1 MTAPKPKQVYDNPDA
16 YWGFVTVTTDS
27 SFEGQHF
34 DRKEAGRPQADGT
47 AHNAK
52 LSGVRNQIEECVSAF
67 ANATGGLLVLGVSST
82 GVVAGLQH
90 LNESQLNSMLKFERL
105 VHHGCQV
112 RLHDIVNAQ
121 GAPDRVALFLVPA
134 GDGPICETVQTPAK
148 AWIRQGPQNVPLSDA
163 TRDRLKRD
171 RRVVDFERAA
181 CTRFDAREI
190 DAGVLKEFKDSYLS
204 AASYE
209 WTDEELLYQV
219 GAISREGE
227 PEAWTNAGTLFFSAN
242 PQRVLP
248 QARIRVL
255 RFEAPITDRDER
267 PPPTYDKSFD
277 GSITKQIRDFRTF
290 VADSAFFKT
299 FQRRNPDG
307 GFTDEPEYPVIAIDE
322 AVVNAV
328 AHRDYAIQVPILC
341 EKYTDAFVVRSPGV
355 LRQDHPIPQH
365 FTLNEL
371 RLEHLPRNAKLIEWL
386 KEIRD
391 PRGAV
396 YVRALRE
403 GTRQMRD
410 QMSRLG
416 LPSPEYLLGEAH
428 TEVILH
434 NDVARREAP
443 TTGAVT
449 PLATTEFSNLY
460 PLQGPLGDMTR
471 AEFDQKRRALV
482 DALATKLRAAG
493 WFIDRLQFGGL
504 TAHRQG
510 MPIHGPEAVARIVRI
525 YPAFTFQVRQYFDRA
540 YLVVDYTAQT
550 QTVLTAAKAVARF
563 GPERLIGLWG
573 YARWRGGWERVQ
585 ILSLDN
591 AFCRVSLPD
600 YDQEDMVPVDTVLP
614 RLRRDMINE
623 AVREVAPDYDLARE
637 IKSASL
643 ALQPGAAR
651 TRAERTQAVVDD
663 LAETVFPIMTGTD
676 EIQIATVP
684 MPLAQNGDGRRS
696 LRVEALKEPEVEF
709 HNHRSGPNIR
719 DGITQFGSYDHQP
732 RDVELVPVCAPEH
745 REAMQ
750 ALIERLRSGK
760 FKYRGS
766 ERTFSIRLNYHSIVN
781 AAQDQAEAEC
791 RRLLDQFRDWRGATG
806 LPRLFLAHCPE
817 EGYASDDETAP
828 YYRIKRLLLEAG
840 IPNQMVDTPTL
851 RNPDYKDLNL
861 ALNIVAKTGTAPW
874 VLPESIPDADFFV
887 GLSYTDSQRGDPSR
901 LMGFANVFN
910 QYGRWEFFSGGTEV
924 VAYADRTRY
933 YETLVADTL
942 KKLTLSEEPTVC
954 FHYSARFSR
963 EDREAVLRGARRI
976 RPKGKYVFVWI
987 NTHHQVR
994 LYDTRAET
1002 DGSIARG
1009 RYMIGG
1015 RNQIY
1020 LSTTGFNPYRKTLG
1034 TPHVLEVNV
1043 HVEPAPGAPMTR
1055 PDLRAL
1061 ANQVLSLTK
1070 LNWASTDSL
1079 CAEPITTKYAGDI
1092 AYLTAA
1098 FLRQNAGV
1106 FSLHPVLERTPW
1118 FI

>member
-1 MTAPKPKQVYDNPDA
+1 MTAPKPKKVYDDPDA
-16 YWGFVTVTTDS
+16 YWDFVTVATDTT
-27 SFEGQHF
+27 FEGQHF
-34 DRKEAGRPQADGT
+34 DRKEAGRMEADGT
-47 AHNAK
+47 VHKAK
-52 LSGVRNQIEECVSAF
+52 LKNIRDQIEECVSAF
-67 ANATGGLLVLGVSST
+67 ANASGGLLVLGVSST
-82 GVVAGLQH
+82 GAVMGLKH
-90 LNESQLNSMLKFERL
+90 LNEEQLNSLLRFERL

-112 RLHDIVNAQ
+112 RLHDVVDAE
-121 GAPDRVALFLVPA
+121 GAPDRVALFLVPPA
-134 GDGPICETVQTPAK
+134 DGAICETVQTPAK
-148 AWIRQGPQNVPLSDA
+148 AWIRQGLQNVPLSDTA
-163 TRDRLKRD
+163 RDRLKRD

-190 DAGVLKEFKDSYLS
+190 DAGVLQEFKDSYLT
-204 AASYE
+204 ASSYD

-219 GAISREGE
+219 GAISRERE
-227 PEAWTNAGTLFFSAN
+227 PDAWTNAGALFFSAN

-248 QARIRVL
+248 QAHIRLL
-255 RFEAPITDRDER
+255 RFEAPIAVRDER
-267 PPPTYDKSFD
+267 PPPTYDKTFG
-277 GSITKQIRDFRTF
+277 GSVTKQIRDFRTF
-290 VADSAFFKT
+290 ITDSAFFKA
-299 FQRRNPDG
+299 FQRRNPNG
-307 GFTDEPEYPVIAIDE
+307 GFTDEPEYPPIAIDE

-341 EKYTDAFVVRSPGV
+341 EKYADAFVVRSPGV

-365 FTLNEL
+365 FTLDQL
-371 RLEHLPRNAKLIEWL
+371 KLDHLPRNAKLIDWL
-386 KEIRD
+386 KQIVD
-391 PRGAV
+391 ARGAA

-410 QMSRLG
+410 QMTNLG
-416 LPSPEYLLGEAH
+416 LPSPEYLIGDAH
-428 TEVILH
+428 TEVILR
-434 NDVARREAP
+434 NDAARREAP
-443 TTGAVT
+443 ATGTAAR
-449 PLATTEFSNLY
+449 LATTEFSNLY
-460 PLQGPLGDMTR
+460 PLQGPLDGLTR

-482 DALATKLRAAG
+482 DAFATKLRAAG
-493 WFIDRLQFGGL
+493 WFIDRMRFGGL

-510 MPIHGPEAVARIVRI
+510 MPIRGPEAVGRIVRI

-540 YLVVDYTAQT
+540 YLVADYTAQL
-550 QTVLTAAKAVARF
+550 QAVLTAAKAAARF
-563 GPERLIGLWG
+563 GPDKLIGLWG

-585 ILSLDN
+585 ILSVDD
-591 AFCRVSLPD
+591 AYCRVNLPD
-600 YDQEDMVPVDTVLP
+600 YDQEDMVPTDEVLP
-614 RLRRDMINE
+614 RLRRVMIDE
-623 AVREVAPDYDLARE
+623 AVRQVAPEYDLARE
-637 IKSASL
+637 VKSASL

-651 TRAERTQAVVDD
+651 TRAERTQAVLDD
-663 LAETVFPIMTGTD
+663 LAQTVFPVMVGAD
-676 EIQIATVP
+676 EFHVATTP
-684 MPLAQNGDGRRS
+684 MHLARDGDGRRA

-709 HNHRSGPNIR
+709 HNHRSGPDIR
-719 DGITQFGSYDHQP
+719 DGITRFGSYDHQA
-732 RDVELVPVCAPEH
+732 RDVELVPICAPEH

-750 ALIERLRSGK
+750 ALIERLRTGK

-766 ERTFSIRLNYHSIVN
+766 ERTFSIRLIYRSIVTPT
-781 AAQDQAEAEC
+781 QSDTEPEC
-791 RRLLDQFRDWRGATG
+791 RRLLEQFPDWRGATG
-806 LPRLFLAHCPE
+806 LPRLLLVHCPE

-861 ALNIVAKTGTAPW
+861 ALNVVAKTGTAPW

-910 QYGRWEFFSGGTEV
+910 QYGRWEFYSGGTEA
-924 VAYADRTRY
+924 VAYADRTRH

-942 KKLTLSEEPTVC
+942 QKLTLSEEPTVC
-954 FHYSARFSR
+954 FHYSAKFSR
-963 EDREAVLRGARRI
+963 EDRDAVLRGARRV

-994 LYDTRAET
+994 LYDARAET
-1002 DGSIARG
+1002 DGSVSRG
-1009 RYMIGG
+1009 RYIIGS

-1043 HVEPAPGAPMTR
+1043 HVESAPGAQQTH

-1098 FLRQNAGV
+1098 FLRQNAGA
-1106 FSLHPVLERTPW
+1106 FQLHPVLERTPW

>member
-1 MTAPKPKQVYDNPDA
+1 MTAPKPKQVYDDPDA
-16 YWGFVTVTTDS
+16 DWDFVTVTTDAT
-27 SFEGQHF
+27 FEGQNF
-34 DRKEAGRPQADGT
+34 DRKEAGRPEADGT
-47 AHNAK
+47 THNSK
-52 LSGVRNQIEECVSAF
+52 LGGVRNQIEECVSAF
-67 ANATGGLLVLGVSST
+67 ANATGGLLVLGISSN
-82 GVVAGLQH
+82 GAVAGLRH
-90 LNESQLNSMLKFERL
+90 LNESQLNSMLRFDRL

-112 RLHDIVNAQ
+112 RLHDVVNLQ
-121 GAPDRVALFLVPA
+121 GVPDRVALFLVPA
-134 GDGPICETVQTPAK
+134 GDGPICETVQTPAR
-148 AWIRQGPQNVPLSDA
+148 AWIRQGPQNIPLSDA
-163 TRDRLKRD
+163 ARDRLKRD

-181 CTRFDAREI
+181 CTRFDTREI

-204 AASYE
+204 AASYA
-209 WTDEELLYQV
+209 WTDEELLYQI

-255 RFEAPITDRDER
+255 RFEAPIADRDER

-290 VADSAFFKT
+290 IADSAFFKT

-328 AHRDYAIQVPILC
+328 AHRDYAIQIPIFC

-355 LRQDHPIPQH
+355 LRQDRPIPQH

-371 RLEHLPRNAKLIEWL
+371 RLEHLPRNAKLIDWL

-410 QMSRLG
+410 QMSRLS
-416 LPSPEYLLGEAH
+416 LPSPEYRIGEAH
-428 TEVILH
+428 TEVILR
-434 NDVARREAP
+434 NEVARREAP
-443 TTGAVT
+443 ATGAATVLT
-449 PLATTEFSNLY
+449 TTEFSNLY
-460 PLQGPLGDMTR
+460 PLQGPLGGLTR

-482 DALATKLRAAG
+482 DAFATKLRAAG

-510 MPIHGPEAVARIVRI
+510 MPIHGPDAVARIVRI

-550 QTVLTAAKAVARF
+550 QTVLTAAKAAVRF
-563 GPERLIGLWG
+563 GRERLIGLWG

-585 ILSLDN
+585 VLSIDD

-623 AVREVAPDYDLARE
+623 AIREVAPGYDLARE

-651 TRAERTQAVVDD
+651 TRAERTQTVVDD
-663 LAETVFPIMTGTD
+663 LAETVFPIAVGTD
-676 EIQIATVP
+676 EIQIVRVP
-684 MPLAQNGDGRRS
+684 MPLARNGDGRS
-696 LRVEALKEPEVEF
+696 ALRVEALKEPEVEF

-732 RDVELVPVCAPEH
+732 RDVELVPICAPEH

-750 ALIERLRSGK
+750 TLIERLRSGK

-766 ERTFSIRLNYHSIVN
+766 ERTFSIRLTYHSIVS
-781 AAQDQAEAEC
+781 AGQDQAEAEC
-791 RRLLDQFRDWRGATG
+791 RRLLDQCPEWRGATG

-828 YYRIKRLLLEAG
+828 YYCIKRFLLEAG

-851 RNPDYKDLNL
+851 RNPDFKDLNL

-887 GLSYTDSQRGDPSR
+887 GLSYTDSQRGDSSR

-924 VAYADRTRY
+924 VAYADRTQY

-994 LYDTRAET
+994 LYDARSET

-1009 RYMIGG
+1009 RYMVGG

-1043 HVEPAPGAPMTR
+1043 HVVPPPGAPSIP

-1079 CAEPITTKYAGDI
+1079 CAEPITTKYAGGI

-1098 FLRQNAGV
+1098 FLRQNAGI
-1106 FSLHPVLERTPW
+1106 FHLHPVLERTPW

>member
-1 MTAPKPKQVYDNPDA
+1 MTAPKPKQVYNDSDA
-16 YWGFVTVTTDS
+16 HWDFVTVGTDA

-34 DRKEAGRPQADGT
+34 DRKEAGRPEADGT
-47 AHNAK
+47 VHNSK
-52 LSGVRNQIEECVSAF
+52 LKNIRDQIEECVSAF

-82 GVVAGLQH
+82 GTVMGLKH
-90 LNESQLNSMLKFERL
+90 LKEDQLNGLLKFERL

-112 RLHDIVNAQ
+112 RLHDTINAQ
-121 GAPDRVALFLVPA
+121 GAPDRVALFLVPP
-134 GDGPICETVQTPAK
+134 GDGAICETVQIPAR

-163 TRDRLKRD
+163 ARDRLKRD

-204 AASYE
+204 AASYD
-209 WTDEELLYQV
+209 WADEELLYQV

-248 QARIRVL
+248 QTHIRLL
-255 RFEAPITDRDER
+255 RFEAPIADRDER
-267 PPPTYDKSFD
+267 PSPTYDKSFG
-277 GSITKQIRDFRTF
+277 GSVTKQIRDFRTF
-290 VADSAFFKT
+290 MAESAFFKT
-299 FQRRNPDG
+299 FQRRNPNG
-307 GFTDEPEYPVIAIDE
+307 GFTDEPEYPPITLDE

-371 RLEHLPRNAKLIEWL
+371 RLEHLPRNARLIDWL
-386 KEIRD
+386 KQIRD
-391 PRGAV
+391 AHGAV

-410 QMSRLG
+410 RMTDLG
-416 LPSPEYLLGEAH
+416 LPSPEYRIGEAH
-428 TEVILH
+428 TEVILR

-443 TTGAVT
+443 TTGAV
-449 PLATTEFSNLY
+449 PLLATTEFSNLY
-460 PLQGPLGDMTR
+460 PLQGPLGGMTR
-471 AEFDQKRRALV
+471 ADFDQKRRVLV
-482 DALATKLRAAG
+482 DAFAAKLRAAG

-510 MPIHGPEAVARIVRI
+510 MPIHGPEAVTRIVRI

-550 QTVLTAAKAVARF
+550 QTVLTAAKAAARF
-563 GPERLIGLWG
+563 SPERLIGLWG

-585 ILSLDN
+585 ILSLDD
-591 AFCRVSLPD
+591 AFCRVSFPD

-614 RLRRDMINE
+614 RLRRDMIDE
-623 AVREVAPDYDLARE
+623 AVREVAPGYDLARE

-663 LAETVFPIMTGTD
+663 LAETVFPIMIGTD
-676 EIQIATVP
+676 EIQITTVP
-684 MPLAQNGDGRRS
+684 MPLARNGDGRRA

-709 HNHRSGPNIR
+709 HNHRSGSNIR

-732 RDVELVPVCAPEH
+732 RDVELVPMCAPEH

-791 RRLLDQFRDWRGATG
+791 RRLLDQFPDWRGATG

-887 GLSYTDSQRGDPSR
+887 GLSYTDSQRGDSSR

-924 VAYADRTRY
+924 VSYADRTRY
-933 YETLVADTL
+933 YETLVAETL

-954 FHYSARFSR
+954 FHYSAKFSR
-963 EDREAVLRGARRI
+963 EDREAVLRGARHI
-976 RPKGKYVFVWI
+976 RPRGKYVFVWI

-994 LYDTRAET
+994 LYDARAET

-1043 HVEPAPGAPMTR
+1043 HVEPAPGAPPIR

-1079 CAEPITTKYAGDI
+1079 CAEPITTKYAGGI

-1106 FSLHPVLERTPW
+1106 FHLHPVLERTPW